1 MEIVSRIEGVVM
13 QSSMQNIITKWPIS
27 VDEYNELEKQF
38 IKLCHKQAW
47 ILLGMNWKNN
57 CSDEQEDIVQDLRIS
72 MIKAASYYK
81 RQTYIESCFLILK
94 DYLKDKNLEILEE
107 LENLW
112 ANKTRHGANRQKFGE
127 TQELILD
134 RLIKKYVPKNKRPNK
149 KAVLNIDSKFET
161 YCKQITW
168 NELKQK
174 GKKITREKFWR
185 TGMVSLSEF
194 DYVGGN

>member
-1 MEIVSRIEGVVM
+1 M
-13 QSSMQNIITKWPIS
+13 QSMQNVVINWPIS
-27 VDEYNELEKQF
+27 VEEYELLEKQF

-57 CSDEQEDIVQDLRIS
+57 CTDEQEDIVQDLRIS

-81 RQTYIESCFLILK
+81 RQTYIEKSFEALK
-94 DYLKDKNLEILEE
+94 EHVDDAFIFRVVNE
-107 LENLW
+107 LQDLW
-112 ANKTRHGANRQKFGE
+112 DNRTRHGANRQKFGDH
-127 TQELILD
+127 QELILEK
-134 RLIKKYVPKNKRPNK
+134 LLKKHVPKANRPDK
-149 KAVLNIDSKFET
+149 KAPINIDTKFKT

-185 TGMVSLSEF
+185 SGMVSTSEF
-194 DYVGGN
+194 DYMAQN

>member
-1 MEIVSRIEGVVM
+1 M
-13 QSSMQNIITKWPIS
+13 QSSMQNIIIKWPIS

-81 RQTYIESCFLILK
+81 RQTYIESCLELLKEYIKDESNLLIL
-94 DYLKDKNLEILEE
+94 DE
-107 LENLW
+107 LNDLW
-112 ANKTRHGANRQKFGE
+112 ENKTRHGANRQKFGE
-127 TQELILD
+127 KQELILD
-134 RLIKKYVPKNKRPNK
+134 KLVKKHIPKNVRPNRSACIK
-149 KAVLNIDSKFET
+149 IDTKFKT

>member
-1 MEIVSRIEGVVM
+1 MSNT
-13 QSSMQNIITKWPIS
+13 QSMQTVVNNWPIS
-27 VDEYNELEKQF
+27 LEEYEELEKQF

-57 CSDEQEDIVQDLRIS
+57 CSDEQEDIVQDLRIA

-81 RQTYIESCFLILK
+81 RQTYIEKSFNALKTNVDDPFILRIV
-94 DYLKDKNLEILEE
+94 NE
-107 LENLW
+107 LEDLW
-112 ANKTRHGANRQKFGE
+112 DNRTRHGANRQKFGE
-127 TQELILD
+127 HQETILE
-134 RLIKKYVPKNKRPNK
+134 RLVKKCVPKSQRPDRN
-149 KAVLNIDSKFET
+149 APIVIDSKFKT

-185 TGMVSLSEF
+185 TGMVSISEF
-194 DYVGGN
+194 DFLGGNGN